1 MKNLTITLDEE
12 IVRWAR
18 VEAARREVSVSGL
31 VRTLLR
37 DHMTTEHGY
46 DAAMSRYLGRP
57 PRPLKTDGG
66 YPSRDDLHDRANF
79 R

>member
-12 IVRWAR
+12 TVRWAR

-31 VRTLLR
+31 VRNLLR
-37 DHMTTEHGY
+37 DHMTTEQGY
-46 DAAMSRYLGRP
+46 DAAMTRYLDRP
-57 PRPLKTDGG
+57 PMRLKTGG
-66 YPSRDDLHDRANF
+66 HYPSRDDLHDRANF

>member
-12 IVRWAR
+12 TVRWAR
-18 VEAARREVSVSGL
+18 IEAARREVSVSGL
-31 VRTLLR
+31 VRGMLR
-37 DHMTTEHGY
+37 DHMDTEQGY
-46 DAAMSRYLGRP
+46 AAAMDRYAARL
-57 PRPLKTDGG
+57 PRPLKTNGG